1 MQNAIIFPFTD
12 YMPLPRVGWGG
23 GGLMLPRNFNIAP
36 EPSVLNHLSTFFFY
50 NYYPIGSSL
59 MGNSGCFHRGNQR
72 QQGHTIQSLVHTGCF
87 SVSVTQQILTQIFPH
102 V

>member
-36 EPSVLNHLSTFFFY
+36 EPSVLNHLSTFFFFITIIQLGVLSWEIQVAF
-50 NYYPIGSSL
+50 IGET
-59 MGNSGCFHRGNQR
+59 RGNR
-72 QQGHTIQSLVHTGCF
+72 VIPFNHWCTLVVLVF
-87 SVSVTQQILTQIFPH
+87 L
-102 V
+102 